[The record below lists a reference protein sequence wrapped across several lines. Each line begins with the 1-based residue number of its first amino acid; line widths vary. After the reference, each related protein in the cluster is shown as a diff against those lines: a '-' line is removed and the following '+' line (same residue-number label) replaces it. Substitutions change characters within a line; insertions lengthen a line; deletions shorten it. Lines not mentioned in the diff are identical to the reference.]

1 MKYVVPAA
9 LRDKRT
15 ICAWCKQL
23 QDAGGAV
30 LADGEF
36 ARTEPREIVSPGAA
50 PAAPG
55 SLGAVGIAEHACGH
69 RG

>member
-15 ICAWCKQL
+15 ICTWCKQL

-36 ARTEPREIVSPGAA
+36 ARTNRAKSSVLALRLPPPEASAA
-50 PAAPG
+50 
-55 SLGAVGIAEHACGH
+55 
-69 RG
+69 

>member
-15 ICAWCKQL
+15 ICTWCKQL
-23 QDAGGAV
+23 QDAGDAL

-36 ARTEPREIVSPGAA
+36 AMTEPRKIVSSGAA
-50 PAAPG
+50 PAPG
-55 SLGAVGIAEHACGH
+55 SLGAVGIAEHDCGH

>member
-1 MKYVVPAA
+1 MKYVVPVA

-15 ICAWCKQL
+15 ICTWYKQL
-23 QDAGGAV
+23 QDAGDAL

-36 ARTEPREIVSPGAA
+36 ARTEPRKIVSSGAA
-50 PAAPG
+50 PAASG
-55 SLGAVGIAEHACGH
+55 SPGAVGIAEHDRSH